1 MGAATVVAGD
11 LQKGVSISASTA
23 AAPAVTQQW
32 RLQGM
37 VGGGMLHFCSCAPP
51 LVRILRSRQEA
62 HAGALACGRAGFP
75 PCMPAWPNTPSQ
87 LLPFFRWPMFGG
99 HAAWC
104 GYVVQPCCAA
114 NVGGAADA
122 VLCCSTA
129 LPGSGVE
136 GGTNQHVG
144 GPLHVLPS

>member
-11 LQKGVSISASTA
+11 LQKGVSVSASTA
-23 AAPAVTQQW
+23 AATAVTQQW

-87 LLPFFRWPMFGG
+87 LLLFFALAHVWWP
-99 HAAWC
+99 C
-104 GYVVQPCCAA
+104 SLVCYVIQPCCAA
-114 NVGGAADA
+114 IVGGAADA